1 MTVDRRFGGIERLFG
16 LDGAQH
22 IRAAHVAIVGIG
34 GVGSWVAES
43 LARSGVGQLTLI
55 DFDQVAESN
64 INRQIHAT
72 ENTLGMAKVHA
83 MRERIHS
90 FYPQCQV
97 TCVEAFAE
105 TENWPRILPEGVNA
119 VVDACDQTSV
129 KTSIAA
135 WAVKSKGIHV
145 TVGAAGGKRHAQL
158 VAVGDLADVT
168 HDPLLAKVRY
178 QLRKEHSAP
187 RDAKKMGV
195 ACIYSRET
203 VAPPDDSCGVS
214 GDGTLNCHGFGSL
227 VTVTATFGQCAAGVI
242 LNKLA
247 ANCQSAVQNCL

>member
-1 MTVDRRFGGIERLFG
+1 MTVDRRFGGIDRLFG
-16 LDGAQH
+16 LDGAQR
-22 IRAAHVAIVGIG
+22 IRDAHVAVVGIG

-55 DFDQVAESN
+55 DFDHVAESN

-72 ENTLGMAKVHA
+72 EGSLGMAKVHA

-105 TENWPRILPEGVNA
+105 PDNWPGILPEGVNA
-119 VVDACDQTSV
+119 VVDACDQTSA

-135 WAVKSKGIHV
+135 WAVKCKGIHV

-158 VAVGDLADVT
+158 VAVADLAEVT
-168 HDPLLAKVRY
+168 HDPLLAKVRNR
-178 QLRKEHSAP
+178 LRKEHAAP
-187 RDAKKMGV
+187 RDGKKMGV
-195 ACIYSRET
+195 TCVFSREA
-203 VAPPDDSCGVS
+203 VAPPDDSCSVS
-214 GDGTLNCHGFGSL
+214 GDGSLNCHGFGSL
-227 VTVTATFGQCAAGVI
+227 VTVTATFGQCAAGII

-247 ANCQSAVQNCL
+247 ANF

>member
-1 MTVDRRFGGIERLFG
+1 MSVDRRFGGVERLFG
-16 LDGAQH
+16 IDGAQR
-22 IRAAHVAIVGIG
+22 IRDAHVAVIGIG

-72 ENTLGMAKVHA
+72 EASLGLAKVHA

-90 FYPQCQV
+90 FFPQCKV
-97 TCVEAFAE
+97 NCLEIFAE
-105 TENWPRILPEGVNA
+105 PDNWPGILPDGVNA
-119 VVDACDQTSV
+119 VVDACDQVSAKV
-129 KTSIAA
+129 SIAA
-135 WAVKSKGIHV
+135 WAVKAKSINV
-145 TVGAAGGKRHAQL
+145 AVGAAGGKRHAQL
-158 VAVGDLADVT
+158 VAVADLVEVT

-178 QLRKEHSAP
+178 RLRKEHGAP

-195 ACIYSRET
+195 TCVFSREV

-214 GDGTLNCHGFGSL
+214 GDGSLNCHGFGSL
-227 VTVTATFGQCAAGVI
+227 VTVTSTFGQCAAGVI

-247 ANCQSAVQNCL
+247 VY